1 MNVLCCVPSGLLCG
15 FTKYTVAGTAPGLTF
30 TMGMLAIDPGDSQAF
45 FHQPTSAE
53 SLSQVP
59 GLLQSRA
66 WICYGS
72 CGGCSD
78 STLPI
83 PSVYVPTKPT
93 AARVRP
99 FPAAGALVVLSD
111 VSQALNLGSL
121 QRRCSSTVD
130 TAVRRDF
137 SSSFSV
143 TWPPGLSCGFS
154 PTSECG
160 PSPRV
165 CPRGCWSTEA
175 HWAGRNQVDSW
186 GRRAAQVGGC

>member
-45 FHQPTSAE
+45 FHQPASAVTE
-53 SLSQVP
+53 SGPRTAAVC
-59 GLLQSRA
+59 A

-72 CGGCSD
+72 CGGSSD

-111 VSQALNLGSL
+111 VH
-121 QRRCSSTVD
+121 R
-130 TAVRRDF
+130 
-137 SSSFSV
+137 
-143 TWPPGLSCGFS
+143 
-154 PTSECG
+154 
-160 PSPRV
+160 
-165 CPRGCWSTEA
+165 
-175 HWAGRNQVDSW
+175 H
-186 GRRAAQVGGC
+186 